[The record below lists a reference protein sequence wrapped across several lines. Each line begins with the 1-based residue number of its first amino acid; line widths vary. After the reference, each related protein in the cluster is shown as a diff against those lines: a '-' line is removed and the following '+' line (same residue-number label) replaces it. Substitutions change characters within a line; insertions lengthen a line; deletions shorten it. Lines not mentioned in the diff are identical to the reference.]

1 MRDGEAGGLLMNA
14 LLIVLGATVLLGL
27 AYRVYG
33 RLLARRVFSLDDS
46 QPTPAH
52 MLRDEV
58 DYVPTPP
65 LVLFG
70 HHFASIAGLGPLLGP
85 AIAVIWGWVPALL
98 WIVLGSIL
106 IGAVHD
112 LGCLYSSIRNRAR
125 TVADIAYDVAGAR
138 ARVLF
143 LLFGIF
149 AIGLAMGV
157 FVINIANLFAPGEGG
172 AEGGHVP
179 EAVLPSAML
188 IVIAVAMGVL
198 FYRLRARLG
207 WLTLGGVLLSLLFVW
222 LGVRM
227 PITAIGGFELTA
239 DRWTII
245 LLVYAFLAA
254 VLPVWLLLQ
263 PRDYLNS
270 FQLFLGMG
278 LLFAGVLVGGFEIT
292 APAVNLSA
300 SGLPPLFP
308 MLFITIACGAVS
320 GFHSLV
326 ASGTTS
332 RQLDKES
339 HALPVGYGGM
349 LTEGVLAVLALLAV
363 GAGLGTEWG
372 ARYSDWLAAGK
383 GALSNFVQGAGTV
396 VSAVGIPL
404 DVAKV
409 FVATVAVGFA
419 LTTLDTGARLIRY
432 NLQELGRACNLR
444 FLENAY
450 LATALAVGLIGFFAL
465 LKAPDPVTGQM
476 RSVGAILWQLFGA
489 SNQLLAGLALLVVTL
504 YLRSLGRPTLP
515 TAIPMVFM
523 LAATLT
529 ALSLSLR
536 DFWNQGNWVLFGF
549 TIGILMLALWLV
561 VVGARQMIGRLPAP
575 LPEEGT

>member
-1 MRDGEAGGLLMNA
+1 MNS
-14 LLIVLGATVLLGL
+14 LLILAGSLILFGV

-33 RLLARRVFSLDDS
+33 RYLATKVFPLDDRC
-46 QPTPAH
+46 PTPAH
-52 MLRDEV
+52 TQRDGR
-58 DYVPTPP
+58 DFVPAPP
-65 LVLFG
+65 MMVFG

-98 WIVLGSIL
+98 WIVFGSVL
-106 IGAVHD
+106 VGAVHD
-112 LGCLYSSIRNRAR
+112 LGCLYSSLRNRGR
-125 TVADIAYDVAGAR
+125 TVADLARDVAGQHAR
-138 ARVLF
+138 ILF

-157 FVINIANLFAPGEGG
+157 FVINVANLFAPGKEGV
-172 AEGGHVP
+172 HVS
-179 EAVLPSAML
+179 EAVLPSVML
-188 IVIAVAMGVL
+188 MVLAVAMGVL
-198 FYRLRARLG
+198 FYRYRLPLG
-207 WLTLGGVLLSLLFVW
+207 WMTAIGVVLSLYFVW
-222 LGVRM
+222 LGVRT
-227 PITAIGGFELTA
+227 PITAIGGWELTP
-239 DRWTII
+239 DRWTYL
-245 LLVYAFLAA
+245 LLVYAFVAS

-278 LLFAGVLVGGFEIT
+278 LLFAGVLVGGFELT

-300 SGLPPLFP
+300 AGLPPLFP

-363 GAGLGTEWG
+363 GAGLGAEWG
-372 ARYSDWLAAGK
+372 ARYTDWLAAGK
-383 GALSNFVQGAGTV
+383 GALSNFVQGAGAV

-404 DVAKV
+404 EVAKV

-444 FLENAY
+444 LLENSY
-450 LATALAVGLIGFFAL
+450 LTTALAVGLIGFFAL

-504 YLRSLGRPTLP
+504 YLRSLGRPALP
-515 TAIPMVFM
+515 TAIPMGFM

-529 ALSLSLR
+529 ALALSLR
-536 DFWNQGNWVLFGF
+536 DFWNQGNWLLFGF
-549 TIGILMLALWLV
+549 TVGILGLAVWLV
-561 VVGARQMIGRLPAP
+561 LVGARQMVGRSPVSVS
-575 LPEEGT
+575 EEGT